1 MIRVNRL
8 DGTEL
13 VLNADL
19 VECVEARP
27 DTVIT
32 LTSGKKLI
40 VRNSVDE
47 IYAKFIEYKRLINE
61 CLGTVK
67 TEG

>member
-1 MIRVNRL
+1 MIRVSRL

-13 VLNADL
+13 VVNADL
-19 VECVEARP
+19 IESVEARP

-40 VRNSVDE
+40 VQDGVDD
-47 IYAKFIEYKRLINE
+47 IVAKFIEYKQRIATRLDLTKE
-61 CLGTVK
+61 R
-67 TEG
+67 